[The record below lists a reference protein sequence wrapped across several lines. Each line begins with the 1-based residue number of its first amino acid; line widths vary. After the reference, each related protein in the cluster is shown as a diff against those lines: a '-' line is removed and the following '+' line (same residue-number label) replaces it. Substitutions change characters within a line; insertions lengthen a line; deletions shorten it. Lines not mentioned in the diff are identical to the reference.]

1 MTGSVATFHPSAF
14 RGPGSSSKRCGA
26 VRRGSLVVPHIA
38 PKYQA

>member
-1 MTGSVATFHPSAF
+1 MTVPLDSFFTSAL

-38 PKYQA
+38 PTYQA